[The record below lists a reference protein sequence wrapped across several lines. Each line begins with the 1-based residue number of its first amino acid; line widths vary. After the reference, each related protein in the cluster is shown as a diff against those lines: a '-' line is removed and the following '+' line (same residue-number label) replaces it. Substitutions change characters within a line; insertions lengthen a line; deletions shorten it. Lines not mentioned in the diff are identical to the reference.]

1 MSNKR
6 VVITGYGIVSCIGD
20 NKKEVL
26 QSLKDVKSGIS
37 HCEEYE
43 ELGMRSHVHGKPKIN
58 IEENVDRKI
67 LRFMGEGAAYNYIA
81 MKEAIEHSGLDET
94 LISNV
99 NTGLVM
105 GSGGPSTFQLQ
116 QAFDIAREKGVK
128 KIGPYMVTRTIASGN
143 SATLA
148 TPFKIKG
155 VNYSISSACSTSLH
169 CIGNAYDLIRHGQQ
183 EIVFAGGGEETHW
196 TMSILFDAMGALS
209 SKYNGTPE
217 VASRAYDSSRDG
229 FVIGGGAGVLVVES
243 LDSAKTRGANIVAEI
258 QGFGQ
263 TSDGYDMVQPS
274 GEGAVRCMN
283 MATQGRPVDY
293 INAHGTS
300 TPVGDMIELKG
311 IREVFGDNVP
321 PTSSTKS
328 LTGHSLGATGVQE
341 AVYSLLMME
350 NDFMVESANISNL
363 DEKAEGMNILRE
375 NKNDVK
381 INSIL
386 SNSFGFGGTNA
397 SIYLTS
403 YND

>member
-116 QAFDIAREKGVK
+116 QAFDIARGNGVK
-128 KIGPYMVTRTIASGN
+128 KIGPYMVTRTMASGN

-209 SKYNGTPE
+209 SKYNETPE